1 MKIGRFWWEIEPL
14 WGKLYIFHVEISR
27 FVIVRFKNVNFH
39 EKLTLFRRK
48 SWKIGQNWG
57 NVFIFHVRF
66 KNLNWFDKSNFSND
80 FLCKLDEKWQWNRR
94 YFVIRYEK
102 LYKTGD
108 LLNYLI
114 FSSMNLLLLDCK
126 FWIKFRNW

>member
-14 WGKLYIFHVEISR
+14 WGKLSIFHVEISR
-27 FVIVRFKNVNFH
+27 FVLVRFKNVNFH

-80 FLCKLDEKWQWNRR
+80 FLWKLDEKWQWNRR